1 MPASITSSALPR
13 EELALAVVEGENAV
27 DNLIGKQ
34 LLGDLPI
41 DWRNAHI
48 VKATLADTQGLRDIS
63 AAKYVHAPGT
73 KFERL
78 TATFGDASVTVTPR
92 GVEIVVPR
100 EMTLD
105 YRNRFDVMAFFST
118 RFGSQISALTKEKL
132 IATAIFNTDATLG
145 FGNATNSAVAY
156 TAANGTYAAFVAGTG
171 NSFIADIIASA
182 RRIKARGEVADTV
195 AMSGTVFERIRQ
207 AFTVQ
212 AYVTGTLK
220 AGQEATMEMIK
231 NALAEYGIK
240 NLLVGD
246 SYVNTAAD
254 GATPSLTAIW
264 NNTYIW
270 VGKAGMQPRA
280 SETDGVGV
288 PTIAGVGAMV
298 FWQGYADGGT
308 PSADRD
314 AKTFAGGNYIETYP
328 SLELDSEV
336 IRLKMSQKPYILN
349 NRAGDLIATQYS

>member
-1 MPASITSSALPR
+1 MPASSTSSALPR
-13 EELALAVVEGENAV
+13 EELALAVVEGESAV

-48 VKATLADTQGLRDIS
+48 VKATLADTLGLRDIS

-78 TATFGDASVTVTPR
+78 TATFGDATVTVTPR

-105 YRNRFDVMAFFST
+105 YRNRFDVLAFFST

-132 IATAIFNTDATLG
+132 IATEIFSTSN
-145 FGNATNSAVAY
+145 FGSATNSVVAY
-156 TAANGTYAAFVAGTG
+156 TAANATYAAFVAGTG
-171 NSFIADIIASA
+171 MNPFLDIISSI
-182 RRIKARGEVADTV
+182 RRVKAKGEVPDTV
-195 AMSGTVFERIRQ
+195 AMSGTVYERVRQ
-207 AFTVQ
+207 AFGVLQ
-212 AYVTGTLK
+212 FVKGIWGA
-220 AGQEATMEMIK
+220 QREATQADILA
-231 NALAEYGIK
+231 ALGEFGIK
-240 NLLVGD
+240 TLAIGD

-254 GATPSLTAIW
+254 GATPTLTAVW

-270 VGKAGMQPRA
+270 VGKAGMQPR
-280 SETDGVGV
+280 SSDTDGVGV

-298 FWQGYADGGT
+298 YWQGYADGGT

-349 NRAGDLIATQYS
+349 ARAGDLIATQYS